1 VESDATSLPLERLV
15 SLEII
20 PTVTQDSDHVVDHY
34 TNDDEDK
41 DRLWVMSMNQLQL
54 EETEEIHVSLVD
66 SLQI

>member
-1 VESDATSLPLERLV
+1 MESDATSLPLERLV